1 MANTVT
7 ALSYANTFGEW
18 VIATNALITE
28 NNTFANTIY
37 TKPRGTLYLQ
47 DPTLGVQVT
56 ANGIIGGQL
65 LVQGTGSGAYVQ
77 NTLRVDGQATFAN
90 TTTSLTANGLVNL
103 VGANTALNIANNA
116 NISGILTLTSTARLN
131 ANAATIYANNL
142 LVTNSFTV
150 GGSAMS
156 TLAYTQAAFDKAN
169 TATNTATNTQAA
181 FDKANSANV
190 LAQTAFNAANTVATN
205 LSANVTFSAA
215 IDAAQ
220 NATIQ
225 IVYNTANIGSSF
237 IASGGNV
244 GGTILPSANVTYNL
258 GSSSNVWSN
267 VHVRNVVQYS
277 APNEVPAA
285 NISQILVVSD
295 DGRTVRK
302 ANTSAISGALNVSAI
317 PTMNVFSTAG
327 SYTWTIP
334 AGVTSV
340 KVTVIGGG
348 GAGGGYGSVGNNGG
362 TSSISSGTQ
371 TISAVSAT
379 GGSAGQAAALYP
391 LFSYPGSGGSGSG
404 GDLNIGGGSGY
415 IGAVAYT
422 GSCCGYYYAMGG
434 SGGSSILG
442 GGGQGPIGITSMSSG
457 NIGRSYG
464 AGGSGST
471 TVNYSAPG
479 GGSGGAAIKKLTG
492 LTPGNTISV
501 TVGSGGPGAGTTY
514 IGGPGAAGVVIFE
527 Y

>member
-220 NATIQ
+220 NTRIQ
-225 IVYNTANIGSSF
+225 LVFDKANTAFSNT
-237 IASGGNV
+237 GGNV
-244 GGTILPSANVTYNL
+244 AGSILPSANVTYDL

-267 VHVRNVVQYS
+267 VFTRNVLVYS
-277 APNEVPAA
+277 PANDIISS
-285 NISQILVVSD
+285 NISQILVIGSD
-295 DGRTVRK
+295 GVTVRK
-302 ANTSAISGALNVSAI
+302 ANVSNVAAAISVNSI
-317 PTMNVFSTAG
+317 PTMNTITATGTTTWVVPAGTTKVKVTLVGAGGGGGGIYPGSAAYPGTAGGTSSFGAYLSATGGGGGGCGITNGAAGAGGSAGTSTGATYAQGSPYYSIYGSLASSTSGSPGVAAEYYSYSVCSYSGTTSNIQNYMGGAGGRAGYGVAIISGLTPGSSITVTVGAGGGGGTNYYGAPGTASTAG
-327 SYTWTIP
+327 S
-334 AGVTSV
+334 
-340 KVTVIGGG
+340 
-348 GAGGGYGSVGNNGG
+348 NG
-362 TSSISSGTQ
+362 
-371 TISAVSAT
+371 
-379 GGSAGQAAALYP
+379 
-391 LFSYPGSGGSGSG
+391 F
-404 GDLNIGGGSGY
+404 
-415 IGAVAYT
+415 VA
-422 GSCCGYYYAMGG
+422 
-434 SGGSSILG
+434 I
-442 GGGQGPIGITSMSSG
+442 
-457 NIGRSYG
+457 
-464 AGGSGST
+464 
-471 TVNYSAPG
+471 
-479 GGSGGAAIKKLTG
+479 
-492 LTPGNTISV
+492 
-501 TVGSGGPGAGTTY
+501 
-514 IGGPGAAGVVIFE
+514 E